1 MWKWILL
8 GVGVVICIGI
18 FAVVTIMNVNPL
30 NPQGFADFVLAMADE
45 FDVEVDGR
53 RFEVKVSEFEG
64 GTTVEDRTYL
74 VQKMLALLA
83 LRLEDPEFRPAWE
96 EYNRAFAEMAE
107 DRTLTAEEN
116 EFLREL
122 HSDLVSDE
130 EIRHWMLKFRE
141 LERSGKLDE
150 EEVDFF

>member
-8 GVGVVICIGI
+8 GVGVLICIGI
-18 FAVVTIMNVNPL
+18 FAVVTITNV